1 MFQNLLISI
10 VIVPMLFAVSGAN
23 ARNGANHRRVLK
35 IGWTSYTVVWFC
47 TLYYL
52 RYRWS

>member
-1 MFQNLLISI
+1 VFQNFLISI
-10 VIVPMLFAVSGAN
+10 VIMPMLLAVSAANGSGA
-23 ARNGANHRRVLK
+23 RHRRVLK

>member
-1 MFQNLLISI
+1 MFQNFLISI
-10 VIVPMLFAVSGAN
+10 VILPLLLAVSAANGRDGA
-23 ARNGANHRRVLK
+23 RHRRVLK

>member
-1 MFQNLLISI
+1 MFQNFLISI
-10 VIVPMLFAVSGAN
+10 VIVPMLFAVSAAN
-23 ARNGANHRRVLK
+23 GRSGTPHRRVLK
-35 IGWTSYTVVWFC
+35 VGWTSYTVLWFC

>member
-1 MFQNLLISI
+1 MFQNFLISI
-10 VIVPMLFAVSGAN
+10 VIVPMLLAVSAAN
-23 ARNGANHRRVLK
+23 GGDGSQYRRVLK
-35 IGWTSYTVVWFC
+35 IGCTSYTVVWFC

>member
-1 MFQNLLISI
+1 MFQNFLISI

-23 ARNGANHRRVLK
+23 ARTGANHRRVLK

-47 TLYYL
+47 TLY
-52 RYRWS
+52 

>member
-1 MFQNLLISI
+1 MFQNFLISI
-10 VIVPMLFAVSGAN
+10 VIVPMLIAASGAN
-23 ARNGANHRRVLK
+23 RRDAARHRRALK
-35 IGWTSYTVVWFC
+35 IGWTSYTVLWFC

>member
-1 MFQNLLISI
+1 MFQNFLISI
-10 VIVPMLFAVSGAN
+10 VILPLLLAVSAAN
-23 ARNGANHRRVLK
+23 GRNGVQHRRVLK